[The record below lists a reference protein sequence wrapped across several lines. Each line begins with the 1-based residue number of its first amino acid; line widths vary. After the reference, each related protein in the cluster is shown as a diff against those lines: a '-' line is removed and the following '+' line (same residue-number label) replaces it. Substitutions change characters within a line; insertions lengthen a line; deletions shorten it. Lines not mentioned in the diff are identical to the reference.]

1 MVITLEEL
9 TLIICGIGLAICL
22 IGLKVT
28 PTYLSDRKKRYI
40 QPPRGKG
47 VAQ

>member
-1 MVITLEEL
+1 MVTLESL
-9 TLIICGIGLAICL
+9 TLIICGIVMAICL

-28 PTYLSDRKKRYI
+28 PTYLSNRTKRYI